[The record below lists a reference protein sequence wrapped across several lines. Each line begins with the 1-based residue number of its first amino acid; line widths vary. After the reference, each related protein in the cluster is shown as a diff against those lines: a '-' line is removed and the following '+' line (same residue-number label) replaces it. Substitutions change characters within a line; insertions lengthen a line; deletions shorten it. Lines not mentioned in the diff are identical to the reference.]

1 MNQFRRTVY
10 TLESVLFDLKHH
22 VKTGGGLTAPQVE
35 GQFSNAS
42 ISSNGFEAAWTRS
55 IAVLCK
61 QDFLLLG
68 DGEPSAFV
76 DVGCGRGRA
85 CLYASLTGIRSYSE
99 IIGWDLSSEL
109 VYDANRN
116 IQRCSA
122 RRTLSPVPACYEC
135 DALTA
140 PLPDMRTQVFMFNP
154 FSSIAMEGFI
164 SAHLDHFR
172 QHNSTLTLVNDQYE
186 QVLRT
191 NGFDRVWFEGDSL
204 LSIYRLP
211 IQ

>member
-1 MNQFRRTVY
+1 MNRIRRTFY
-10 TLESVLFDLKHH
+10 SLESVLFDFKYH
-22 VKTGGGLTAPQVE
+22 VKTGGWLTAPQVKAQW
-35 GQFSNAS
+35 GNAS
-42 ISSNGFEAAWTRS
+42 ISSNGFQGAWIRS
-55 IAVLCK
+55 IRVLCK

-85 CLYASLTGIRSYSE
+85 CLYASLTNTRSYSE
-99 IIGWDLSSEL
+99 IIGWDISFEL
-109 VYDANRN
+109 IGDANRN

-140 PLPDMRTQVFMFNP
+140 PLPDMRTQIFMFNS
-154 FSSIAMEGFI
+154 FSSVAMEGFI

-186 QVLRT
+186 QVLRS
-191 NGFDRVWFEGDSL
+191 NGFDRVWFDDDSL
-204 LSIYRLP
+204 LSVYRLP
-211 IQ
+211 LQ